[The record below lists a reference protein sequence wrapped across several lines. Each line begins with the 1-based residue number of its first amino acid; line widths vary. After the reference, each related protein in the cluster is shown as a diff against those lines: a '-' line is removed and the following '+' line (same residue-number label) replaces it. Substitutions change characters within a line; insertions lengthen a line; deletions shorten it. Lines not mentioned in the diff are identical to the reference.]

1 MPIIVRFVFFVFK
14 NKPFFLAYCYSFDE
28 PRECVNCGAAASPQ
42 NTRWSKD
49 GSGFNLCNKCG
60 IYSSR
65 THKIQTNS
73 SLYTTP
79 NNNHNDRT
87 MRKTVGFFISFYFIY
102 LPICF

>member
-1 MPIIVRFVFFVFK
+1 MPTTVRCTNPSSTCK
-14 NKPFFLAYCYSFDE
+14 HRSFLAYCYAFDE

-65 THKIQTNS
+65 KISNS
-73 SLYTTP
+73 TIYTTGAANP
-79 NNNHNDRT
+79 DRT
-87 MRKTVGFFISFYFIY
+87 IRKTVRLSH
-102 LPICF
+102 LSLSLV

>member
-1 MPIIVRFVFFVFK
+1 MHTIVNETFSLSIFNDVFFFI
-14 NKPFFLAYCYSFDE
+14 AYCYPFDE

-65 THKIQTNS
+65 THKMPTNS
-73 SLYTTP
+73 NLYPTGSNP
-79 NNNHNDRT
+79 NDRT
-87 MRKTVGFFISFYFIY
+87 IRKSVRISKGI
-102 LPICF
+102 